1 MMSASIAAFDRA
13 APSYDRTFTET
24 QLGRELRSLVW
35 ERLGALFAPGD
46 HVLELNCGTGEDA
59 CWLASRGVR
68 VTATDGSKAM
78 LAQAEEKARGQGLE
92 GSIAFHLLDLAE
104 PHAPLAPPKD
114 GDGCLDGV
122 LSNFGGLN
130 CVDDLGPLAEAL
142 ARWVRPGAPV
152 VFVVMGPLCLWEL
165 AASMRRL
172 DAGQAF
178 RRLSKNGATARIGD
192 ARIAVAYRWPKE
204 LARAF
209 EPCFRVERLS
219 ALGWA
224 LPPSL
229 WSSALETRPGLLAA
243 MARVERALR
252 HFQPLAYLSDHYV
265 LELRRV
271 S

>member
-1 MMSASIAAFDRA
+1 MGASIAAFDRA

-24 QLGRELRSLVW
+24 KLGRELRSLVW
-35 ERLGALFAPGD
+35 ERLATLFAAGD

-78 LAQAEEKARGQGLE
+78 LAQAEQKARGRRLE
-92 GSIAFHLLDLAE
+92 ESIAFRVLDLAE
-104 PHAPLAPPKD
+104 PPALLASES
-114 GDGCLDGV
+114 LDGAF
-122 LSNFGGLN
+122 SNFGGLN
-130 CVDDLGPLAEAL
+130 CVAELEPLAEAL
-142 ARWVRPGAPV
+142 ARWVRPNAPV

-165 AASMRRL
+165 AASMMRL

-178 RRLSKNGATARIGD
+178 RRLSRSGSTARVGD
-192 ARIAVAYRWPKE
+192 VRIRISYRWPEE

-209 EPCFRVERLS
+209 EPGFHVERLS

-229 WSSALETRPGLLAA
+229 WSSVLEKRPRLLAT
-243 MARVERALR
+243 MAGVERSLR
-252 HFQPLAYLSDHYV
+252 HYWPFAYLGDHYV
-265 LELRRV
+265 LELRRR

>member
-1 MMSASIAAFDRA
+1 MGACIAAFDRA

-24 QLGRELRSLVW
+24 KLGRELRSLVW
-35 ERLGALFAPGD
+35 ERLAALFAPGD
-46 HVLELNCGTGEDA
+46 RVLELNCGTGEDA

-78 LAQAEEKARGQGLE
+78 LSQAEQKARERGLE
-92 GSIAFHLLDLAE
+92 ASIAFHLLDLAE
-104 PHAPLAPPKD
+104 PNAPLAPLS
-114 GDGCLDGV
+114 LDGA

-130 CVDDLGPLAEAL
+130 CVADLRPLAEAL

-152 VFVVMGPLCLWEL
+152 VLVVMGPLCLWEL
-165 AASMRRL
+165 ATSMMRL
-172 DAGQAF
+172 DVKQAF
-178 RRLSKNGATARIGD
+178 RRLSKDGPTARLGNE
-192 ARIAVAYRWPKE
+192 RIHITYRWPAE

-229 WSSALETRPGLLAA
+229 WSSALEKRPRLLAA
-243 MARVERALR
+243 MARAERLLR
-252 HFQPLAYLSDHYV
+252 HSRPLAHLSDHYV